1 MNPEHYR
8 ISVQRV
14 HLDGEDLYEAR
25 VAELPDVREYADTAD
40 EARALALDTIETTQA
55 IFRET
60 GRPFPQPSDSTIE
73 LPSGRVTLRL
83 PRTLHARVLE
93 ASGGDGVSLNTWIV
107 SVLSNACGWAAR
119 RPHGSEGV
127 ARTGSV
133 RAARKHPARS

>member
-40 EARALALDTIETTQA
+40 EARALALDTIESTQA

-60 GRPFPQPSDSTIE
+60 GRPFPQPSDPTSE

-83 PRTLHARVLE
+83 PRSLHGRVLE
-93 ASGGDGVSLNTWIV
+93 ASEGDGVSLNTWIV
-107 SVLSNACGWAAR
+107 SVLSSACGSDAR
-119 RPHGSEGV
+119 RPRGSERV
-127 ARTGSV
+127 ARADST
-133 RAARKHPARS
+133 RAARKRPARG